1 MIENGGK
8 ACEGQHEDNDRYELN
23 DLKQK
28 KKKCNIISRSQNCY
42 IDHGAYSFVCTCK
55 YYWQN

>member
-1 MIENGGK
+1 MTAASQMIEKGGK

-28 KKKCNIISRSQNCY
+28 KKS
-42 IDHGAYSFVCTCK
+42 VT
-55 YYWQN
+55 

>member
-1 MIENGGK
+1 MTAASQMIENGGK

-28 KKKCNIISRSQNCY
+28 KKK
-42 IDHGAYSFVCTCK
+42 V
-55 YYWQN
+55 